1 MDQRI
6 SCLQFLAFSL
16 CEVTKISHSDIH
28 QIKQYLNLMLTRG
41 GVRVNQIRD
50 DQIIDARNDEVD
62 HDNNVEL
69 SRDQVGRYS
78 IL

>member
-1 MDQRI
+1 
-6 SCLQFLAFSL
+6 
-16 CEVTKISHSDIH
+16 
-28 QIKQYLNLMLTRG
+28 MLTRG